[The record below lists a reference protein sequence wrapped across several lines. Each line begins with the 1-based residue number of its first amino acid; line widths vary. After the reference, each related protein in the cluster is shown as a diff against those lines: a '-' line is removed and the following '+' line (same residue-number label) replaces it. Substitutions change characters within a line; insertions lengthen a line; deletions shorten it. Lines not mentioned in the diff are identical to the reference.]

1 VIERELRTL
10 VREAIAEA
18 TRAGDLTTSETPV
31 FEVTQP
37 QRREHGD
44 WTTNAALV
52 LQRLEGKPPRQ
63 IAETI
68 VKHLPVRD
76 WIRAVDIAG
85 PGFINFHLS
94 NIWLHETCVRALALG
109 HRFGASDEG
118 AGQAVN
124 VEFVSANPNGPLTV
138 GHGRHAA
145 VGDSIARL
153 LEFSGHKVT
162 REYYFNDSG
171 LQMDL
176 FGQSVAARYLE
187 LLGRPAEVPEGGYQG
202 GYVVDIAR
210 EIREEQGD
218 SLAELSFEDLSARMR
233 ELAYVKMR
241 ASIERTLVRMG
252 VSFDVWFNEGDLYE
266 SGRVTE
272 AIERLRE
279 AGYVYEKD
287 GAVWLAS
294 ERLGDSRDRV
304 LVRSI
309 GPKLPTYLAPDLAYH
324 LDKAAR
330 GFDRLIDIFGADHS
344 GQVPSLEVA
353 LPVLGVDP
361 SHLEFIIVQF
371 VRLFRGGQAVSMGT
385 RTGQFVT
392 VDELVDEVGVD
403 ATRYTYLQTSV
414 DHDVNFDIEE
424 VKRQSMENPVYYV
437 QYAHARIAS
446 ILRHAAET
454 GVSEEGKIVWDE
466 LHREAEVELM
476 RTIASFEETVLVAAR
491 QRAPYRLTR
500 YAEELARHFHRFYT
514 ECRVV
519 TEDAT
524 LTRARLGLS
533 RAAQQV
539 LTNALDLLGV
549 SAPERM
555 DRADDVA

>member
-10 VREAIAEA
+10 VREAIADA
-18 TRAGDLTTSETPV
+18 ARTGDLSTSETPV
-31 FEVTQP
+31 FDVTQP

-52 LQRLEGKPPRQ
+52 LQKIESRPPRQ
-63 IAETI
+63 IAEII
-68 VKHLPVRD
+68 VRHLPARD

-94 NIWLHETCVRALALG
+94 NVWLQETCDRVLALG
-109 HRFGASDEG
+109 HRFGAADEG
-118 AGQAVN
+118 AGQSVN

-145 VGDSIARL
+145 VGDSVARL
-153 LEFSGHKVT
+153 LEFTGHKVT
-162 REYYFNDSG
+162 REYYFNDAG
-171 LQMDL
+171 LQMEL
-176 FGQSVAARYLE
+176 FGQSVAVRYLQ
-187 LLGRPAEVPEGGYQG
+187 LLGRDAELPEGGYQG
-202 GYVVDIAR
+202 AYVADLAR

-218 SLAELSFEDLSARMR
+218 GLADLSFEELGDRMR
-233 ELAYVKMR
+233 ELAYLKAR
-241 ASIERTLVRMG
+241 GWIERTLIRLG
-252 VSFDVWFNEGDLYE
+252 VSFDIWFNERDLYDT
-266 SGRVTE
+266 GRVAD
-272 AIERLRE
+272 AIERLR
-279 AGYVYEKD
+279 ASGHVYEKE

-294 ERLGDSRDRV
+294 EKLGDSRDRV
-304 LVRSI
+304 LVRSY

-324 LDKAAR
+324 VDKASR
-330 GFDRLIDIFGADHS
+330 GFDRMIDIFGADHS

-353 LPVLGVDP
+353 LPMLGVDRER
-361 SHLEFIIVQF
+361 LEFIIVQF
-371 VRLFRGGQAVSMGT
+371 VRLFRSGEAVSMGT

-392 VDELVDEVGVD
+392 VDELLDEVGPD

-446 ILRHAAET
+446 ILSHAADE
-454 GVSEEGKIVWDE
+454 GVSEEGDVVWDE
-466 LHREAEVELM
+466 LHHEAELDLM
-476 RTIASFEETVLVAAR
+476 RAIASFEETVLVAAR
-491 QRAPYRLTR
+491 QRAPYRLTK
-500 YAEELARHFHRFYT
+500 YAEDLARHFHRFYT

-524 LTRARLGLS
+524 LTRARLALARS
-533 RAAQQV
+533 AKQV
-539 LTNALDLLGV
+539 LANALDLLGV

-555 DRADDVA
+555 ERADDVD